1 MTYRDI
7 QQYNK
12 DRIFH
17 TKDGEA
23 FDVMRIKAI
32 SGGLVEFADG
42 FRMTLRKIDC
52 DDLIRA
58 INAVQN
64 HFGKTITEIEIQ
76 SFEKGW

>member
-1 MTYRDI
+1 MTYGEM

-23 FDVMRIKAI
+23 FDVMRIKVI
-32 SGGLVEFADG
+32 GGGLVEFADG
-42 FRMTLRKIDC
+42 YKMTLHRIDC

-64 HFGKTITEIEIQ
+64 HYGKMITEIEM
-76 SFEKGW
+76 GV